1 VSAIV
6 VRVNALPGRS
16 TELVSRLAR
25 NLPTEP
31 GEPGELFWM
40 FLRTDTTMSTAT
52 SAIDLVGLFSDGDHH
67 PVDRDVIIQSV
78 VAAAGADLM
87 EGEPWLMRSS

>member
-16 TELVSRLAR
+16 TELVGRLAR

-40 FLRTDTTMSTAT
+40 FLRTDTMNTAT
-52 SAIDLVGLFSDGDHH
+52 SAIDLVGLFPDGDHH
-67 PVDRDVIIQSV
+67 PVDKDAIIQSV
-78 VAAAGADLM
+78 VAAAGTDLM